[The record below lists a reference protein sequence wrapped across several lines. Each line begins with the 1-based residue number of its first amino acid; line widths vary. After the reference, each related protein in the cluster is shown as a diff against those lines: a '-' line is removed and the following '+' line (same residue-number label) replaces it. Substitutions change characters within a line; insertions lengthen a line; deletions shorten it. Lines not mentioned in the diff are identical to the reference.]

1 MEPNVL
7 DQLKSALQEL
17 STLLDQPAVRT
28 AIGLIPD
35 AIMAPV
41 IEGLKTILGVVKD
54 ALDELKSSLDS
65 VVDINQLLTTV
76 TSLLDAAAGLAPA
89 QRDTLEGVRAI
100 VRTLQDLPGP
110 ADLDEILGL
119 INGIVTKLEAL

>member
-7 DQLKSALQEL
+7 DQLRDALRQL
-17 STLLDQPAVRT
+17 STLLDQQPVRT

-35 AIMAPV
+35 AIMGPV
-41 IEGLKTILGVVKD
+41 IEGLRTILGVIRES
-54 ALDELKSSLDS
+54 LDELKNSLGS
-65 VVDINQLLTTV
+65 VGNIGDLLAAV
-76 TSLLDAAAGLAPA
+76 NSLLEAAEGLAPG

-110 ADLDEILGL
+110 EDIDEILGL
-119 INGIVTKLEAL
+119 IDEIVNKLAAL

>member
-17 STLLDQPAVRT
+17 SALLDQPAVRT

-35 AIMAPV
+35 AIMSPV

-54 ALDELKSSLDS
+54 ALDELKNSLDS
-65 VVDINQLLTTV
+65 VVNIDQLLTTV

-89 QRDTLEGVRAI
+89 QRDTLEAVRAI

-110 ADLDEILGL
+110 ADLDEILAS